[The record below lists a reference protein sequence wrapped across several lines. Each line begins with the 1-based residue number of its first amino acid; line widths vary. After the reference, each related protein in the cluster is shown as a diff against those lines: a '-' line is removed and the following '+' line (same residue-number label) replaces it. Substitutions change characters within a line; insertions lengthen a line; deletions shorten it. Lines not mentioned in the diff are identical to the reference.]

1 MHGVQIP
8 LDAADGQP
16 PLFPQRGDQAEQVD
30 AEALLAQDHAVQYR
44 RRCAAPSAGRASP
57 SNVDVLGD
65 LHRNHRQ
72 LDDFPSALGPAAGP
86 VGAAIGAVL
95 HHVLHP
101 MGRCHARAGEAVA
114 SLLAGLLLR
123 WGLPGRFRLEA
134 GHSERVARFRL
145 ALQFGN
151 PPLQPLNHRL

>member
-1 MHGVQIP
+1 MHGAQIP

-57 SNVDVLGD
+57 GDEDMLGD

-72 LDDFPSALGPAAGP
+72 LDDFRSALDPAAGP

-101 MGRCHARAGEAVA
+101 TGGCHTRAGEAVA

-123 WGLPGRFRLEA
+123 WRRAARTGLEA
-134 GHSERVARFRL
+134 GHSGRAARFRL

>member
-8 LDAADGQP
+8 LDAADGQA

-30 AEALLAQDHAVQYR
+30 AETLLAQDHAVQFR
-44 RRCAAPSAGRASP
+44 RRCAAPSARRASP

-72 LDDFPSALGPAAGP
+72 LDDFPGALDPAAGQ
-86 VGAAIGAVL
+86 VGAAIGTVL

-101 MGRCHARAGEAVA
+101 MGGCHARAGEAVGVAACGAAAALGA
-114 SLLAGLLLR
+114 SG
-123 WGLPGRFRLEA
+123 PI
-134 GHSERVARFRL
+134 S
-145 ALQFGN
+145 
-151 PPLQPLNHRL
+151 P

>member
-57 SNVDVLGD
+57 SKVDVLGD

-72 LDDFPSALGPAAGP
+72 LDDFPSALGPAVPRQLYLP
-86 VGAAIGAVL
+86 VGVNQFCRFTSLAWTRCWAALV
-95 HHVLHP
+95 
-101 MGRCHARAGEAVA
+101 R
-114 SLLAGLLLR
+114 
-123 WGLPGRFRLEA
+123 
-134 GHSERVARFRL
+134 
-145 ALQFGN
+145 
-151 PPLQPLNHRL
+151 

>member
-1 MHGVQIP
+1 MGSRP
-8 LDAADGQP
+8 SSRK
-16 PLFPQRGDQAEQVD
+16 RGDQAEQVD

-44 RRCAAPSAGRASP
+44 RRCAAPSARRASP
-57 SNVDVLGD
+57 SKVDVLGD

-101 MGRCHARAGEAVA
+101 MGRCHTRAGEAVA

-123 WGLPGRFRLEA
+123 WWLPGRFRLEA
-134 GHSERVARFRL
+134 GHSERAARFRL

>member
-1 MHGVQIP
+1 MKTCSVTCTGTTGSSMTSRVRWV
-8 LDAADGQP
+8 QP
-16 PLFPQRGDQAEQVD
+16 PDK
-30 AEALLAQDHAVQYR
+30 
-44 RRCAAPSAGRASP
+44 
-57 SNVDVLGD
+57 
-65 LHRNHRQ
+65 
-72 LDDFPSALGPAAGP
+72 

-123 WGLPGRFRLEA
+123 WGLPGRFHLEA

-145 ALQFGN
+145 ALQFGS